1 MVNHINC
8 KIKILVTGASGQL
21 GHGLVKQLSNIENIE
36 LKAYDRKALD
46 ITNQQAVSDAISS
59 FKPDFIVNGA
69 AYTAVDKA
77 ESESERAYSIN
88 EQGPCNLAKSAQSI
102 NATLI
107 HVSTD
112 YVFDGTK
119 QTPYSEIDTPNP
131 QGVYG
136 KSKLAGELAVSKYC
150 SKYIILRTAWV
161 FGEHGNNFVKTML
174 KLGRTRSE
182 LGIIGDQFGGPTY
195 VGDIAAAIITIIKH
209 VKVCGVCPSGVYHYS
224 GTPHV
229 SWYQF
234 AANIFEAAK
243 VNNALA
249 SVPIVNEITAAQY
262 PLAAPRPSN
271 SRLNCELVE
280 NTFSIKP
287 SDWQQALTNIKAYN

>member
-1 MVNHINC
+1 MVNKINS

-21 GHGLVKQLSNIENIE
+21 GHCLVEQLSNIDNIT
-36 LKAYDRKALD
+36 LKAYDREALD

-69 AYTAVDKA
+69 AHTAVDKA
-77 ESESERAYSIN
+77 ESEPERAYAIN
-88 EQGPCNLAKSAQSI
+88 EQGPSNLAKSAQAV

-119 QTPYSEIDTPNP
+119 QSPYCEIDIPNP
-131 QGVYG
+131 QGIYG
-136 KSKLAGELAVSKYC
+136 KSKLAGELAVAKYC
-150 SKYIILRTAWV
+150 TKYIILRTAWV
-161 FGEHGNNFVKTML
+161 FGENGNNFVKTML
-174 KLGRTRSE
+174 KLGSTRSE

-195 VGDIAAAIITIIKH
+195 AGDIAAAIIIITKH
-209 VKVCGVCPSGVYHYS
+209 IEVNSVCPSGVYHYS

-234 AANIFEAAK
+234 ATKIFENAK
-243 VNNALA
+243 VNNTLS
-249 SVPIVNEITAAQY
+249 SVPIVNKIKAVEY
-262 PLAAPRPSN
+262 PLPAPRPSN
-271 SRLNCELVE
+271 SRLNCELIDSI
-280 NTFSIKP
+280 FSIKP
-287 SDWQQALTNIKAYN
+287 SDWRQALTNIKAYN